1 MLYYLLVFWLAYEFW
16 ELRWGKLWHRTY
28 EWAEAEGA
36 RNMPKIY
43 VSASQARTD
52 LLNHVGMQEAITAL
66 MRYVNSDK
74 WEKGSV
80 SFHVCFLPSSFHYDI
95 T

>member
-1 MLYYLLVFWLAYEFW
+1 
-16 ELRWGKLWHRTY
+16 
-28 EWAEAEGA
+28 
-36 RNMPKIY
+36 MPKIY

-74 WEKGSV
+74 
-80 SFHVCFLPSSFHYDI
+80 
-95 T
+95 